1 MINKNAMLLMMTIRN
16 AILLMMTIKNAMLLM
31 MTIRNA
37 MFLMMIMTISA
48 ALTAERREGNEYK
61 VLLGKYYEV
70 THNLI

>member
-1 MINKNAMLLMMTIRN
+1 MRSIMLIMIN
-16 AILLMMTIKNAMLLM
+16 KNAMLLM

-37 MFLMMIMTISA
+37 MFLMMIMTNSA